1 MPFAQEQ
8 GQRLGLDPRLILAQS
23 AIETG
28 WGKKAP
34 DNNYFGI
41 KSHGQK
47 GGQTFGT
54 HEFINGK
61 RVNISDSFR
70 GYGSAKDSFAGY
82 GDFLTKNK
90 RYQRMLGSKGL
101 DAQLSA
107 LGASGYA
114 TDPNYAAKVGSIAR
128 NMPQV
133 AGFSP
138 SQSHE
143 TNTVPPAMQEGQNM
157 QQTMSQPQ
165 RNPMQGI
172 IDALQGN
179 KSGEAL
185 PDPNYTS
192 KLADQ
197 LMNGATAT
205 PVAGNFDGIGR
216 LAMMLSGGMKRGQY
230 EDDLKR
236 QKIEKSALAD
246 AVMGKKQ
253 AYVNANGGEH
263 AQGLAN
269 GGFID
274 EAFAYTNANNTP
286 KMLQQREQTQY
297 DRGRDGIQDGRN
309 DAADALAQDKF
320 TETQSQNV
328 IGNERNTNIDA
339 LSREKFTHK
348 QQQDAIPEPR
358 TTSKAGDGYL
368 YYDDDKTRAFPDVV
382 KPPSKSLVTVNNA
395 SESAFNKESGKN
407 YAQEDADYRSFAKK
421 ARGLNAKLNTLEE
434 TLSNPNF
441 ITGVSQG
448 AGGQALNQ
456 LKALASTIV
465 PGVKFDGVA
474 DADVARTISREL
486 ALSFKDQMPGPMSD
500 ADRNFLNSMAAG
512 EVNTPEANAK
522 LIEMYRARNKISID
536 MDRLAGSYVR
546 EHGQLDR
553 GFDEVSNKYYTD
565 NGISL
570 YGDMP
575 NTGDTRKNLQL
586 VDGIEIWE
594 D

>member
-34 DNNYFGI
+34 GNNYFGI

-138 SQSHE
+138 SQPQE

-197 LMNGATAT
+197 LMNSATAT

-236 QKIEKSALAD
+236 QKNEKSALAD

-339 LSREKFTHK
+339 LSREKF
-348 QQQDAIPEPR
+348 DASQVPQAPTPLSPTGKVNADVANNFVDQGTADSLIA
-358 TTSKAGDGYL
+358 KAI
-368 YYDDDKTRAFPDVV
+368 T
-382 KPPSKSLVTVNNA
+382 PSKGVTVNTGGNENSYA
-395 SESAFNKESGKN
+395 TKKLTDMDVKN
-407 YAQEDADYRSFAKK
+407 YGTQVSSAEKLMQLAPEVNRIAQLSTQTTTGGTGEMKLKLAQLLNIDYEGKEEAELIK
-421 ARGLNAKLNTLEE
+421 AITSRLAPAMRPTGSGSSSDKDVSMFLTSLPQLLNSPGGSAIIAETITKIGQRRMEEANIKRRLIDEGQVQNYANEVSKLQPLFE
-434 TLSNPNF
+434 PDY
-441 ITGVSQG
+441 
-448 AGGQALNQ
+448 
-456 LKALASTIV
+456 
-465 PGVKFDGVA
+465 FDT
-474 DADVARTISREL
+474 DPTT
-486 ALSFKDQMPGPMSD
+486 MSD
-500 ADRNFLNSMAAG
+500 DDLR
-512 EVNTPEANAK
+512 TQIEA
-522 LIEMYRARNKISID
+522 LES
-536 MDRLAGSYVR
+536 
-546 EHGQLDR
+546 Q
-553 GFDEVSNKYYTD
+553 
-565 NGISL
+565 
-570 YGDMP
+570 
-575 NTGDTRKNLQL
+575 
-586 VDGIEIWE
+586 
-594 D
+594 